1 MKSLNEEV
9 NDIRTAAISRN
20 AKKQAY
26 AKLGIT
32 PYEISLLL
40 SAEIPTVYGLR
51 ATAFTFGV
59 EIECNVAH
67 GAIRTAAQA
76 TGMQYEY
83 QGYNHNDGHAF
94 FKFVTDGSVT
104 GANAIECV
112 SPVLKGT
119 DGKRTLKN
127 ALKTLNQ
134 AGATVNRSC
143 GLHVHIGAA
152 NLTPEQ
158 YANVFVNYY
167 YLEKLIDTF
176 MANSRRGNNNEY
188 CASLRR
194 YSRLLDCR
202 TREAVV
208 AVLHNSRYFKVNP
221 MSYGRHRTIEFRQHQ
236 GSTDEKKILNWV
248 MFCGKLVEWSKKHRL
263 DADVTSIDAIPFLT
277 AKEKGFFKSRSN
289 ELN

>member
-1 MKSLNEEV
+1 MKSLIEEV
-9 NDIRTAAISRN
+9 NDIRSASMSRN

-40 SAEIPTVYGLR
+40 SAEMPTPYGIR

-67 GAIRTAAQA
+67 GAIRTAAQT

-94 FKFVTDGSVT
+94 FKFVTDGSVR
-104 GANAIECV
+104 GENAIECV
-112 SPVLKGT
+112 SPVLKGA
-119 DGKRTLKN
+119 DGKRSLKN
-127 ALKTLNQ
+127 ALFTLNQ

-143 GLHVHIGAA
+143 GLHVHIGAG

-158 YANVFVNYY
+158 YANVFANYY
-167 YLEKLIDTF
+167 HLEPLIDTF
-176 MANSRRGNNNEY
+176 MANSRRANNNTY
-188 CASLRR
+188 CASLRNHPG
-194 YSRLLDCR
+194 LLDCK
-202 TREAVV
+202 TNDAVM
-208 AVLHNSRYFKVNP
+208 AELNFDRYHKVNP
-221 MSYGRHRTIEFRQHQ
+221 MSLGRHRTIEFRQHQ
-236 GSTDEKKILNWV
+236 GSTDAKKILNWV
-248 MFCGKLVEWSKKHRL
+248 MFCGKLVEWSKKHRF

-277 AKEKGFFKSRSN
+277 PTEKRFFKSRATQ
-289 ELN
+289 LN

>member
-40 SAEIPTVYGLR
+40 SAEIPTAYGLR
-51 ATAFTFGV
+51 STAFTFGV

-76 TGMQYEY
+76 TGMEYEY
-83 QGYNHNDGHAF
+83 QGYNHTDGHAF
-94 FKFVTDGSVT
+94 FKFVSDGSVR
-104 GANAIECV
+104 GENAIECV
-112 SPVLKGT
+112 SPILKGA

-134 AGATVNRSC
+134 AGATVNKSC

-152 NLTPEQ
+152 TLTPEQ
-158 YANVFVNYY
+158 YANVFINYY
-167 YLEKLIDTF
+167 YLETLIDTF
-176 MANSRRGNNNEY
+176 MANSRRGNNNGY
-188 CASLRR
+188 CASLRNHPGLIDCKTIDAVKSELDFDR
-194 YSRLLDCR
+194 Y
-202 TREAVV
+202 
-208 AVLHNSRYFKVNP
+208 HKVNP
-221 MSYGRHRTIEFRQHQ
+221 MSYNRHKTIEFRQHQ

-289 ELN
+289 QLN